1 MIKKE
6 HGSIGQQLFL
16 RGLAAS
22 IIILVVVVM
31 FAVVY
36 VLMAAGSDSLLV
48 KLQSS
53 GELLFWERA
62 PLENPASDSLAAQA
76 LSLYDGFASKTQTL
90 FTILIGILMGTLL
103 LLLGTL
109 IYQMHLRTL
118 DLKKIDQWRES
129 GFLCERLEF
138 LPANRIKLNNLEL
151 ELNKAQI
158 ENLKKLAHHR
168 IIGKPLHSVDMGD
181 HAVQSIKRLREELG
195 AKFIEKSLVKVRTK
209 EGYWL
214 EVDAG
219 GIYGLPPLAEES

>member
-1 MIKKE
+1 
-6 HGSIGQQLFL
+6 
-16 RGLAAS
+16 
-22 IIILVVVVM
+22 
-31 FAVVY
+31 
-36 VLMAAGSDSLLV
+36 MANMNLT
-48 KLQSS
+48 
-53 GELLFWERA
+53 
-62 PLENPASDSLAAQA
+62 
-76 LSLYDGFASKTQTL
+76 LYT
-90 FTILIGILMGTLL
+90 TIIGILMGTLL

-109 IYQMHLRTL
+109 IYQMHLRTQ

-219 GIYGLPPLAEES
+219 GIYGLPPLAEPS

>member
-1 MIKKE
+1 MIKRE
-6 HGSIGQQLFL
+6 HGSIGKQLLL

-22 IIILVVVVM
+22 IIVLVVLVL
-31 FAVVY
+31 FAVIYAMQAVSS
-36 VLMAAGSDSLLV
+36 GSLTEQ
-48 KLQSS
+48 LQSS
-53 GELLFWERA
+53 SQILYWEQA
-62 PLENPASDSLAAQA
+62 ATDGSATDSAVSQA
-76 LSLYDGFASKTQTL
+76 ISSIITFANMNVTLYTT
-90 FTILIGILMGTLL
+90 LIGILMGTLL

-219 GIYGLPPLAEES
+219 GIYGLPPLEETT

>member
-1 MIKKE
+1 MIRKE
-6 HGSIGQQLFL
+6 RGSVGQQLLL

-22 IIILVVVVM
+22 IIILVVLVL
-31 FAVVY
+31 FTVVY
-36 VLMAAGSDSLLV
+36 LMISVGGDSPLV
-48 KLQSS
+48 KMQST
-53 GELLFWERA
+53 GEMLYWERSGS
-62 PLENPASDSLAAQA
+62 ENPIIGSVEAQA
-76 LSLYDGFASKTQTL
+76 LSLYDGFVSKTLAL
-90 FTILIGILMGTLL
+90 FTTLIAILMGTLL

-219 GIYGLPPLAEES
+219 GIYGLPPLKEDS

>member
-6 HGSIGQQLFL
+6 HGSVGKQLML
-16 RGLAAS
+16 KGLAAS
-22 IIILVVVVM
+22 IIIFVVLVSL
-31 FAVVY
+31 AVVHVVQTVNKESFVRDVQSDTR
-36 VLMAAGSDSLLV
+36 VLYWEKSAIEGSPADSAV
-48 KLQSS
+48 SS
-53 GELLFWERA
+53 AISSIMTFATMNLT
-62 PLENPASDSLAAQA
+62 
-76 LSLYDGFASKTQTL
+76 LYT
-90 FTILIGILMGTLL
+90 TIIGILMGTLL

-109 IYQMHLRTL
+109 IYQMYLRTL

-151 ELNKAQI
+151 ELNKVQI

-219 GIYGLPPLAEES
+219 GIYGLPPLAEKS

>member
-6 HGSIGQQLFL
+6 HGSVGKQLLL

-22 IIILVVVVM
+22 IIIFVFLVV
-31 FAVVY
+31 FAVIY
-36 VLMAAGSDSLLV
+36 VVKAVNKESFAQGVQSAQVLYWEKTAIEGSAADSAV
-48 KLQSS
+48 SS
-53 GELLFWERA
+53 AISSIITFATMNLT
-62 PLENPASDSLAAQA
+62 
-76 LSLYDGFASKTQTL
+76 LYTT
-90 FTILIGILMGTLL
+90 LIGILIGTLL

-214 EVDAG
+214 EVDSG
-219 GIYGLPPLAEES
+219 GIYGLPPLAEKS

>member
-6 HGSIGQQLFL
+6 HGSVGKQLLL

-22 IIILVVVVM
+22 IIIFVFLVV
-31 FAVVY
+31 FAVIY
-36 VLMAAGSDSLLV
+36 VVKAVNKESFAQGVQSAQVLYWEKTAIEGSAADSAV
-48 KLQSS
+48 SS
-53 GELLFWERA
+53 AISSIITFATMNLT
-62 PLENPASDSLAAQA
+62 
-76 LSLYDGFASKTQTL
+76 LYTT
-90 FTILIGILMGTLL
+90 LIGILIGTLL

-219 GIYGLPPLAEES
+219 GIYGLPPLAEKS